1 MSRDN
6 KRNGRPGK
14 KTGACHKCGKQGHLI
29 AECPSRIQEDA
40 ERHRF
45 QRANV
50 AQYEDLG
57 EYLFS
62 VGGEVAKSSNVW
74 LVDSDDGVAQANG
87 KGDIVMSMKT
97 PRGTKK
103 GVLTDVWHIP
113 MLSRN
118 LFSVGR
124 FTKDVGSVTLVTNGC
139 FAETKGVKWKLGA
152 GEGEWLFKLC
162 LTPEASN
169 EKAYRFEEIK
179 SGRVLVSRD
188 AQFMEDVFD
197 EEEENVRDKDMIFV
211 ALYVDDLVIASNN
224 DELLKSTKK
233 ALGDRFDMTDLGN
246 LKYFLGMEVDHDFTV
261 GTISIRQS
269 KFAKNILEKF
279 GMEHSNPVKTSKETG
294 LNLTRSMCEGGCK
307 HKDMMANVPYRNAV
321 GCLMYL
327 MEGTRLDLAAAVG
340 VISQFVADPCPT
352 HWQALKR
359 VFRYVQGTQT
369 HGIEL

>member
-1 MSRDN
+1 MEDSQLPLVRSAENAYDAWSRLEGHYEKKSLANTLFLRRRFFTTMMREGDDKLEHINKLKTLAEQLDAVGAPVSEDDLVITLLSSLSESYQFLITALESRSDSLTWDLVTSRLMHEDLKRKEQGGGVDGSVHGQAQAFMSRDN

-14 KTGACHKCGKQGHLI
+14 KT
-29 AECPSRIQEDA
+29 DA

-74 LVDSDDGVAQANG
+74 LVDSGATQHMTSSKKFMKNYKVFISVDVHLADDGVAQAIG

-113 MLSRN
+113 MLLRN

-124 FTKDVGSVTLVTNGC
+124 FTKDVGSVTLETNGC
-139 FAETKGVKWKLGA
+139 FAETKCVKWKLGA
-152 GEGEWLFKLC
+152 REGKWLFKLC
-162 LTPEASN
+162 MTPEASN

-188 AQFMEDVFD
+188 AH
-197 EEEENVRDKDMIFV
+197 
-211 ALYVDDLVIASNN
+211 LW
-224 DELLKSTKK
+224 
-233 ALGDRFDMTDLGN
+233 
-246 LKYFLGMEVDHDFTV
+246 
-261 GTISIRQS
+261 
-269 KFAKNILEKF
+269 
-279 GMEHSNPVKTSKETG
+279 KTSSTVEDATTFK
-294 LNLTRSMCEGGCK
+294 SK
-307 HKDMMANVPYRNAV
+307 
-321 GCLMYL
+321 
-327 MEGTRLDLAAAVG
+327 
-340 VISQFVADPCPT
+340 
-352 HWQALKR
+352 
-359 VFRYVQGTQT
+359 
-369 HGIEL
+369 